1 MNISLNPEAPLAQ
14 LYRQARALASEETA
28 RPEEALAL
36 SEAGASA
43 FADLVAQGGRGPG
56 GRASPVDRRR
66 DQVRR
71 AVIPALQ
78 HQVLMARRAWVQQR
92 GSFAEGDPQVKAL
105 LVQATT
111 LAEAALNLHREG
123 DAGRNET
130 EYVLHFLRATSA
142 IAAAPAKKPL
152 PIAPARAESQPT
164 VAQPAEA
171 QAAAATP
178 PAIVEMPPPAAAQ
191 PPVVAPAPAAAT
203 AVASPDIV
211 VVGPPAEPLP
221 EKETPRLARERAAVK
236 TASAPRLRP
245 ALVGALAVIA
255 LIGFA
260 VGVMTAPRFLSN
272 NQRSP
277 KPPQPAAA
285 VVPTASPQSTRPPV
299 AAVAPAPSGASNVA
313 GSPAA
318 GPEASPS
325 APQPTVRPTPQRTP
339 PPGPAMVE
347 LVFRSEPNRAQ
358 VYVNGT
364 LKGTTP
370 LQLEA
375 LPGTA
380 LAVTVRRGS
389 RVWRGTV
396 RVGRSGTQAITVR
409 LPQPVVAQKPP
420 TAAPP
425 ATPVSPPTA
434 MNRREHFEGLLVQ
447 GVDLYR
453 SGWYG
458 PAAARFRQAIT
469 VMPDSP
475 RGYLWLARASF
486 KAGRYQ
492 EARRALEKVI
502 AMAPGSES
510 AREAQKLLNL
520 LKHVEKGA

>member
-36 SEAGASA
+36 SETSASA
-43 FADLVAQGGRGPG
+43 FADLVAQGGRGPSAG
-56 GRASPVDRRR
+56 ASPVDRRR

-71 AVIPALQ
+71 AVIAALQ
-78 HQVLMARRAWVQQR
+78 HQALMARRAWVQQR
-92 GSFAEGDPQVKAL
+92 GSSADGDPQVKAL

-142 IAAAPAKKPL
+142 VAVAPAKRPL
-152 PIAPARAESQPT
+152 PVAPAHAEPQPT

-171 QAAAATP
+171 QAAATAVAPPAPAPVQAAAARVATP
-178 PAIVEMPPPAAAQ
+178 P
-191 PPVVAPAPAAAT
+191 
-203 AVASPDIV
+203 ASPDIV
-211 VVGPPAEPLP
+211 VVGPPAEPMP

-260 VGVMTAPRFLSN
+260 VGVMTAPRFLGN
-272 NQRSP
+272 NQRST
-277 KPPQPAAA
+277 KPPQPVAA

-299 AAVAPAPSGASNVA
+299 AAVAPAPSGAPGVA
-313 GSPAA
+313 ASPAA
-318 GPEASPS
+318 AAAVSPS
-325 APQPTVRPTPQRTP
+325 APQRTP
-339 PPGPAMVE
+339 TPGPAMVE

-396 RVGRSGTQAITVR
+396 RVGQSGTQAITVR

-420 TAAPP
+420 TAAPT
-425 ATPVSPPTA
+425 AAPVSPPTA
-434 MNRREHFEGLLVQ
+434 MNRREHFEGLLAQ

-458 PAAARFRQAIT
+458 PAAARFRQAII

>member
-28 RPEEALAL
+28 RPEEALAI
-36 SEAGASA
+36 SEASASA

-71 AVIPALQ
+71 AVIAALQ
-78 HQVLMARRAWVQQR
+78 HQALMARRAWVQQR
-92 GSFAEGDPQVKAL
+92 GSSADGDPQVKAL
-105 LVQATT
+105 LAQATT

-130 EYVLHFLRATSA
+130 EYVRHFLRATSA
-142 IAAAPAKKPL
+142 IAAGPAKKPL
-152 PIAPARAESQPT
+152 PIAPAHTEPQPT

-171 QAAAATP
+171 
-178 PAIVEMPPPAAAQ
+178 
-191 PPVVAPAPAAAT
+191 PAAAT
-203 AVASPDIV
+203 AVAPPAPAPVQAAAARVATPPASPGIV
-211 VVGPPAEPLP
+211 VVGPPAEPMP

-260 VGVMTAPRFLSN
+260 VGVMTAPRFLGN
-272 NQRSP
+272 NQQS
-277 KPPQPAAA
+277 PQPAAA

-299 AAVAPAPSGASNVA
+299 AAVAPAPSGAP
-313 GSPAA
+313 GAA
-318 GPEASPS
+318 VSPEAAAAVSPS

-396 RVGRSGTQAITVR
+396 RVGQSGTQAITVR

-420 TAAPP
+420 TAAPT

-434 MNRREHFEGLLVQ
+434 MNRREHFEGLLAQ

-458 PAAARFRQAIT
+458 PAAARFRQAII

>member
-36 SEAGASA
+36 SEASASA

-71 AVIPALQ
+71 AVIAALQ
-78 HQVLMARRAWVQQR
+78 HQALMARRAWVQQR
-92 GSFAEGDPQVKAL
+92 GSSADGDPQVKAL
-105 LVQATT
+105 LAQATT

-130 EYVLHFLRATSA
+130 EYVRHFLRATSA
-142 IAAAPAKKPL
+142 IAAGPAKKPL
-152 PIAPARAESQPT
+152 PIAPAHTEPQPT

-171 QAAAATP
+171 
-178 PAIVEMPPPAAAQ
+178 
-191 PPVVAPAPAAAT
+191 PAAAT
-203 AVASPDIV
+203 AVAPPAPAPVQAAAARVATPPASPGIV
-211 VVGPPAEPLP
+211 VVGPPAEPMP

-260 VGVMTAPRFLSN
+260 VGVMTAPRFLGN
-272 NQRSP
+272 NQQS
-277 KPPQPAAA
+277 PQPAAA

-299 AAVAPAPSGASNVA
+299 AAVAPAPSGAPSVAASPAAAAA
-313 GSPAA
+313 GSP
-318 GPEASPS
+318 SV
-325 APQPTVRPTPQRTP
+325 PQPTIRPTPQLTP
-339 PPGPAMVE
+339 TPGPAMVG

-396 RVGRSGTQAITVR
+396 RVGQSGIQAITVR

-420 TAAPP
+420 TAAPT
-425 ATPVSPPTA
+425 AAPVSPPTA
-434 MNRREHFEGLLVQ
+434 MNRREHFEGLLAQ

-458 PAAARFRQAIT
+458 PAAARFRQAII

>member
-28 RPEEALAL
+28 RPGEALTL
-36 SEAGASA
+36 SETSASA
-43 FADLVAQGGRGPG
+43 FADLVAQGGRGPSAG
-56 GRASPVDRRR
+56 ASPVDRRR

-71 AVIPALQ
+71 AVIAALQ
-78 HQVLMARRAWVQQR
+78 HQALMARRAWVQQR
-92 GSFAEGDPQVKAL
+92 GSSADGDPQVKAL

-123 DAGRNET
+123 DAGRNEA
-130 EYVLHFLRATSA
+130 EYVRHFLRATSTV
-142 IAAAPAKKPL
+142 AAAPAKKPL
-152 PIAPARAESQPT
+152 PVAPAHAEPQPT

-171 QAAAATP
+171 QAAAAQ
-178 PAIVEMPPPAAAQ
+178 PAIAESTP
-191 PPVVAPAPAAAT
+191 APAPAQAA
-203 AVASPDIV
+203 AARVATPPTSPDIV
-211 VVGPPAEPLP
+211 VVGLPAEPLP
-221 EKETPRLARERAAVK
+221 EKETPRPARERAAIK

-260 VGVMTAPRFLSN
+260 VGVMTAPRFLGN
-272 NQRSP
+272 NQRST
-277 KPPQPAAA
+277 KPPQQAAA
-285 VVPTASPQSTRPPV
+285 ALPTASPQSTRPPV
-299 AAVAPAPSGASNVA
+299 AAVAPAPSGAP
-313 GSPAA
+313 GAA
-318 GPEASPS
+318 VSPEAAAAVSPS

-396 RVGRSGTQAITVR
+396 RVGQSGIQAITVR

-420 TAAPP
+420 TAAPT
-425 ATPVSPPTA
+425 AAPVSPPTA
-434 MNRREHFEGLLVQ
+434 MNRREHFEGLLAQ

-458 PAAARFRQAIT
+458 PAAARFRQAII